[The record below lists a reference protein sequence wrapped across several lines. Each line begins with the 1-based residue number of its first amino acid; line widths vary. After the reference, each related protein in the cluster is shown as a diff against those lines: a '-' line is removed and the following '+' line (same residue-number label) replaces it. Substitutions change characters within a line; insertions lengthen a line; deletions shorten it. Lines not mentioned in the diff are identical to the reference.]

1 MTATCSRVTSRPRVS
16 ALKMMGRR
24 YRFKR
29 GLELFPVNHS
39 TPVMKITIDQDS
51 ISRRDRVRRGKN
63 RRDRNT
69 TMATTK
75 VQNRASSGHSW
86 LVGAR
91 DQTTTRAASARHSIS
106 MDRVLRTSELPE
118 SSRCRDR
125 SAAADGRYLQFLN
138 RPLHFR
144 ITLQQ
149 RRVGGNGI
157 SKRLGIAR
165 ELDVGDDASVIDGYP
180 GRRVI
185 ERRCQLDGAVPG
197 QGNDGLHRALAESR
211 ASHEL
216 RTMVVFEG
224 AGDDLRRRCR
234 STVDQYHDR
243 RAIERVAGRRIHFE
257 LGLRRAPFLRHDDA
271 LVEESVGYR
280 DRGLEHAARIV
291 AQVEHQSLER
301 RAIALAQVFEC
312 GVKI

>member
-16 ALKMMGRR
+16 ALRMMGRR

-39 TPVMKITIDQDS
+39 TPVMKITMDQDS
-51 ISRRDRVRRGKN
+51 ISRRVRVRRGKN

-75 VQNRASSGHSW
+75 VQNRPSRRHSW
-86 LVGAR
+86 LGVGR
-91 DQTTTRAASARHSIS
+91 
-106 MDRVLRTSELPE
+106 
-118 SSRCRDR
+118 
-125 SAAADGRYLQFLN
+125 
-138 RPLHFR
+138 
-144 ITLQQ
+144 
-149 RRVGGNGI
+149 NGI

-234 STVDQYHDR
+234 STVDKYNDR
-243 RAIERVAGRRIHFE
+243 RAIERVAGRRLHFE
-257 LGLRRAPFLRHDDA
+257 LGFRRAPFSRHDDA
-271 LVEESVGYR
+271 LADKLIGYR
-280 DRGLEHAARIV
+280 ALALEHPPR
-291 AQVEHQSLER
+291 S
-301 RAIALAQVFEC
+301 
-312 GVKI
+312 

>member
-29 GLELFPVNHS
+29 GLELFPVNHT

-51 ISRRDRVRRGKN
+51 ISRRVRVRRGKN

-69 TMATTK
+69 TMATKK

-165 ELDVGDDASVIDGYP
+165 ELD
-180 GRRVI
+180 
-185 ERRCQLDGAVPG
+185 GAVPG

-243 RAIERVAGRRIHFE
+243 RAIERIAGRRIHFE
-257 LGLRRAPFLRHDDA
+257 LGLRRAPFRRHDDA

-280 DRGLEHAARIV
+280 DRGLEQAARIV
-291 AQVEHQSLER
+291 AQVEP
-301 RAIALAQVFEC
+301 
-312 GVKI
+312 